1 MRSFLFLLGA
11 LAAGGVAVGCGDDDD
26 SKPSGSGGSATG
38 GNAGTGGAATGGSAG
53 IAGSGGG
60 GTGGTSGSGGSGVQL
75 ELAPLNEVLVIDTA
89 KTPVEASAVYSAKLA
104 GKDVTPTTVFSV
116 PAAYGSFVGALFT
129 SASALPGLAVSAT
142 TQVQATSGGASGS
155 TKLSLIRLEASGSLG
170 KPFVILP
177 YGSAAKTLKTVVA
190 VTPTFGSPKD
200 ITLTLANNTGNGVTD
215 ATKLVITV
223 EAMAKGD
230 SVLGCASGSVKDAV
244 GNDGVPD
251 IFVGGPVGQT
261 LCFEITFKDNAYVFP
276 EAEVRSLVLDAIAVG
291 YPGAVKAPAVP
302 VYVFVPPK
310 P

>member
-1 MRSFLFLLGA
+1 MRSLLFLLGA
-11 LAAGGVAVGCGDDDD
+11 LAAVGAATACGGDDD
-26 SKPSGSGGSATG
+26 SKPAGSGGSASG
-38 GNAGTGGAATGGSAG
+38 GTAGTGGATGGSAG
-53 IAGSGGG
+53 S
-60 GTGGTSGSGGSGVQL
+60 SGSGGSGTGGSSGSGGGTAKL
-75 ELAPLNEVLVIDTA
+75 EIAPINEVLIVDAA
-89 KTPVEASAVYSAKLA
+89 KTPVEASAVYSAKLE
-104 GKDVTPTTVFSV
+104 GKDATPNTVFTV

-129 SASALPGLAVSAT
+129 SASSLPGLAVSAT